1 MYEWNEEKRNAVLL
15 KHSID
20 FFDVVEIFAQDHL
33 ILHARSDVEE
43 RRIAVGQ
50 MNSVTLA
57 VVYTHRDG
65 AIRIITARRARK
77 NEREQFEALLARR
90 SAGDEG

>member
-1 MYEWNEEKRNAVLL
+1 MFEWDDAKRIATLEKHR
-15 KHSID
+15 ID
-20 FFDVVEIFAQDHL
+20 FIDAAQVFVQAHL
-33 ILHARSDVEE
+33 ILHARSEVED
-43 RRIAVGQ
+43 RKIAVGQ
-50 MNSVTLA
+50 LNGVTLA
-57 VVYTHRDG
+57 VVHTHRDG